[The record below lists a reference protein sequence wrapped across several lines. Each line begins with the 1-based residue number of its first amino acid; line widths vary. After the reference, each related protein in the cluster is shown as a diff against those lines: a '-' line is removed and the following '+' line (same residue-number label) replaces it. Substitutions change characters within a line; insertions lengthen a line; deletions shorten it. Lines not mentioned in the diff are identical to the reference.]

1 MVNIRLTHTN
11 KSAAVLLVI
20 IASGVIGQDAPA
32 TLDAGSDPVEQAN
45 AARIRLAASGH
56 PGGSSVWV
64 VSNDQAD
71 EALGG
76 ISGFW
81 FFSLLGGAG

>member
-56 PGGSSVWV
+56 PGGSSVLV

-71 EALGG
+71 EA
-76 ISGFW
+76 
-81 FFSLLGGAG
+81 